1 MQQREIKD
9 VSNVRIK
16 QIDISYNIFH
26 YNWISFLLTL
36 DFCEISER
44 IFSGTTPCISR
55 PHIGDSFCFNN
66 PLLYR
71 KPVCVRIAI
80 ASGEKMEKRKI
91 WQFWN
96 WESCSR
102 SSRVTQVAAAAAI
115 GGGGEQTVKCKHR
128 PHWLFMIIHRE
139 RRRGCQGALRAAD
152 NFLISSPRLPF
163 FTPSLSSKC
172 PFAGT
177 PGLPLMC
184 PRDADILSSTSAE
197 NKWR

>member
-1 MQQREIKD
+1 LLSPRERRWKRGKYGSFETGKVAAAEQQC
-9 VSNVRIK
+9 SN
-16 QIDISYNIFH
+16 
-26 YNWISFLLTL
+26 
-36 DFCEISER
+36 
-44 IFSGTTPCISR
+44 
-55 PHIGDSFCFNN
+55 
-66 PLLYR
+66 
-71 KPVCVRIAI
+71 
-80 ASGEKMEKRKI
+80 
-91 WQFWN
+91 
-96 WESCSR
+96 
-102 SSRVTQVAAAAAI
+102 SSRVTQAAAAAAI

-197 NKWR
+197 NK